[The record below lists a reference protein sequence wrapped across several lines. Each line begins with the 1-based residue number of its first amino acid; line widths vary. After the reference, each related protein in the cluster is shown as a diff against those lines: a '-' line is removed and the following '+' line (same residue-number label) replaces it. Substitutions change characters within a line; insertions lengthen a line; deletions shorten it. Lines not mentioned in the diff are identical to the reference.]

1 MSRPIRRTQAIA
13 PFGPGAMVDFPGPVS
28 LIHAGLD
35 AWPFDE
41 TNSEHREFRIDDEKR
56 LARRLGVDFFVQPP
70 DFRRPDRNGGQQR
83 NLNLM
88 LPFLRFPLW
97 HFCPR
102 CGRMHKGRYHDRD
115 APVCQ
120 GPIST
125 GADAGKPHPRRKTF
139 QVRFI
144 AACQKGHIQDF
155 PWVEWVFD
163 GNAAGWVPDGEDRYL
178 RMTTMGSASLAGVF
192 VQAEERV
199 GSGKHRVVARRSL
212 AGAFT
217 TTNGADPTGG
227 SNVSTALSE
236 LGANCTGINP
246 VLAIGTELR
255 PAPGNC
261 GEPLFA
267 LLKSAANLYF
277 PSVVSSIYIPD
288 VDDNALPQE
297 VLDLLDDRDMK
308 ADLRRC
314 ARRNRVNGLVSE
326 LDAEDVLK
334 EFHPESTV
342 LPEVLAA
349 AANKHLLAGV
359 LLDDWRISRFFEQRI
374 KTAQDGQLPLDA
386 VEARVKDLNWHIDPV
401 FLLGQIRTHIA
412 GSASVDKSVETDAEM
427 EEASY
432 RQQEYRVFSRDLQV
446 GYPKTD
452 LDIRGA
458 DLTKYGSLS
467 RGAFVRI
474 ALLHKLRETRAFEG
488 FSRIY
493 STGLT
498 SNEQRALFMG
508 EPKHWLPAIVVRGEG
523 IFLQFSE
530 ARLQEWMSHHGA
542 DLDGRLSLMKRN
554 LDALATRRHQELRP
568 ITPRFVLLHTFAHL
582 LINQLVHDCGYGSAS
597 LRERIYSADGDS
609 PMAGILIYT
618 AAGDSEGTMGGL
630 VRMGQSDRL
639 EEVIRRAL
647 EKARWCSTDPVCIES
662 KGQGPDNCNLA
673 ACHSCALLPETSCE
687 EQNRLLD
694 RGVVIGTIEKPGLG
708 FFTPN
713 KVDQP

>member
-35 AWPFDE
+35 AWPFDA
-41 TNSEHREFRIDDEKR
+41 TNPEHREFRIDDEKR

-70 DFRRPDRNGGQQR
+70 DFRWPDRNGGQQR

-115 APVCQ
+115 APVCE
-120 GPIST
+120 GPIAT
-125 GADAGKPHPRRKTF
+125 GSDACKKHPRRKTF
-139 QVRFI
+139 QVRFV
-144 AACQKGHIQDF
+144 AACAKGHIQDF
-155 PWVEWVFD
+155 PWVEWVFE
-163 GNAAGWVPDGEDRYL
+163 GKPAGWEPDGVDRCL

-192 VQAEERV
+192 VQAEEREEN
-199 GSGKHRVVARRSL
+199 GRHRVVARRSL

-217 TTNGADPTGG
+217 TDADPNGG
-227 SNVSTALSE
+227 THVSTALSQ
-236 LGANCTGINP
+236 LGTNCTGINP

-261 GEPLFA
+261 GEPLYA
-267 LLKSAANLYF
+267 QLKSAANLYF

-288 VDDNALPQE
+288 IDDKALSQD
-297 VLDLLDDRDMK
+297 VLDLLDDRDIK
-308 ADLRRC
+308 NRLR
-314 ARRNRVNGLVSE
+314 AGAMDSDNGLVS
-326 LDAEDVLK
+326 LRSAANALATY
-334 EFHPESTV
+334 HPESAV
-342 LPEVLAA
+342 QPAILAE
-349 AANKHLLAGV
+349 AANRHLLHGI
-359 LLDDWRISRFFEQRI
+359 LLEDRKTRTFLDQRI
-374 KTAQDGQLPLDA
+374 KTAPDGLLSLEA
-386 VEARVKDLNWHIDPV
+386 VEAAVRSLNWSIDAAH
-401 FLLGQIRTHIA
+401 LLDVLRSHFS
-412 GSASVDKSVETDAEM
+412 GSRQSESQDSGDSDV

-432 RQQEYRVFSRDLQV
+432 RQQEYRVFSCDLQV

-458 DLTKYGSLS
+458 DPAKYGPLV
-467 RGAFVRI
+467 RDTFCRI

-498 SNEQRALFMG
+498 RIEQRSLFME

-530 ARLQEWMSHHGA
+530 ARLQQWIVQQGA
-542 DLDGRLSLMKRN
+542 ELDKRLTLIQQNME
-554 LDALATRRHQELRP
+554 ALASRRHQELRA

-582 LINQLVHDCGYGSAS
+582 LINQLVQDCGYGSAS
-597 LRERIYSADGDS
+597 LRERIYSAEGDS

-630 VRMGQSDRL
+630 VRMGQPDRL
-639 EEVIRRAL
+639 EEVIRRSL
-647 EKARWCSTDPVCIES
+647 DKARWCSTDPVCIES

-708 FFTPN
+708 FST
-713 KVDQP
+713 VEVHQP